1 MSKIE
6 NNHQLQVSRNAIK
19 RLKRALK
26 GYEVHDPADKSG
38 CLESLRIGIRQ
49 IEAEIATYL
58 AAQTTDA
65 SEELAQARVAS
76 G

>member
-6 NNHQLQVSRNAIK
+6 NSHQLQVSRNAIG

-26 GYEVHDPADKSG
+26 GYEAHDPADKSG

-58 AAQTTDA
+58 AAQATEVP
-65 SEELAQARVAS
+65 EEMEQARVAS